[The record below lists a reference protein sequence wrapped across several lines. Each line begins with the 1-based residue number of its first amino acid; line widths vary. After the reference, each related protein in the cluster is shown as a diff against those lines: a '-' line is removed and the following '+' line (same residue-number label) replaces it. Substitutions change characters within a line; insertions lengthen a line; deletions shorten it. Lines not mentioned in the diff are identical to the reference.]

1 MNAVY
6 IGYVVGTGIRTLL
19 KSFLYREGSG
29 ASDMNLS
36 YVGQS
41 V

>member
-1 MNAVY
+1 MQMYV
-6 IGYVVGTGIRTLL
+6 GCVVGTGIRTSF